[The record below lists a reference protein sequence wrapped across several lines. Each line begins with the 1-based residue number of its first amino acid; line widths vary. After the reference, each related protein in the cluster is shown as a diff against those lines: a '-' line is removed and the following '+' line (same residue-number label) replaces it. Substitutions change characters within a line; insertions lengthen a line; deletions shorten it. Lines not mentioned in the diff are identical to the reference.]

1 MKALSSIT
9 ALAAA
14 VLFCLGCTQTTSM
27 STFTADDTV
36 RLEIDGE
43 KVFVYKAADC
53 QLSYNEQR
61 GEFRAMTDTMLDFFC
76 ISLSAIPERTGDSTV
91 ASMTW
96 SSDLGERSRN
106 DVTLEAKRIKG
117 DIIWLCDRSQHTA
130 AVVRIL
136 K

>member
-1 MKALSSIT
+1 MRIRSII
-9 ALAAA
+9 AVAAA
-14 VLFCLGCTQTTSM
+14 ILCCACTQTTSLT
-27 STFTADDTV
+27 TFLADDTV

-43 KVFVYKAADC
+43 KVFVYSPAVC

-76 ISLSAIPERTGDSTV
+76 ITLSAIPERTGDTAV

-96 SSDLGERSRN
+96 SSDNGERSRN
-106 DVTLEAKRIKG
+106 EITLEAKRIKG
-117 DIIWLCDRSQHTA
+117 DMIWLCDRSQHTA

>member
-1 MKALSSIT
+1 MRTRIILALM
-9 ALAAA
+9 AVA
-14 VLFCLGCTQTTSM
+14 VLSCACVRTTSM
-27 STFTADDTV
+27 STLMADETV

-43 KVFVYKAADC
+43 KVFVYKSADC
-53 QLSYNEQR
+53 QLSYNAQR

-76 ISLSAIPERTGDSTV
+76 LTLDTVPTRVGEKAV

-96 SSDLGERSRN
+96 SSDMGERSRN
-106 DVTLEAKRIKG
+106 EITLEAVRIKG

-136 K
+136 E